1 MLENMQNNSLM
12 DSLRDEIEA
21 ESKDISLLRRLLPY
35 LPKILFYGFFTVFLL
50 VIICLQFSILAKNS
64 KSVLVELADGNTI
77 QAEPQASN
85 HRSPAVI
92 RKHVSIIL
100 PMLMRIS
107 NKLPVELGGGIDQ
120 GMQVQGVDAKI
131 PSAIALVSW
140 NLTEDGRLDILNQ
153 IVRQFPPGLWQ
164 GEQKL
169 LRIYDL
175 SEPVK
180 TETGYMVYMTASIYY
195 ANASGQPRYA
205 STFNREIHLIPVLPF
220 KAALKPSP
228 VEKLVNGL
236 NADGLMISYLKTRE
250 GEQ

>member
-1 MLENMQNNSLM
+1 MLRNIQNNPLM
-12 DSLRDEIEA
+12 DSLRDEIDSEGQ
-21 ESKDISLLRRLLPY
+21 SVSLLRRLLPY
-35 LPKILFYGFFTVFLL
+35 LPKTLFYGFFALS
-50 VIICLQFSILAKNS
+50 ICAMVGLQFLILTKNS
-64 KSVLVELADGNTI
+64 KSVLVEMADGKTI
-77 QAEPQASN
+77 QAEPQSSTY
-85 HRSPAVI
+85 RSFSVI
-92 RKHVSIIL
+92 RNHVSIIL

-107 NKLPVELGGGIDQ
+107 SKLPVELGGGIDQ

-131 PSAIALVSW
+131 PSAIALASW
-140 NLTEDGRLDILNQ
+140 NLTEDGRLDILNE
-153 IVRQFPPGLWQ
+153 IVRQFPVGLWQ

-180 TETGYMVYMTASIYY
+180 TETGYLVYMTASIYY
-195 ANASGQPRYA
+195 ANANNQPRYA

-236 NADGLMISYLKTRE
+236 NADGLMISHLKTRK